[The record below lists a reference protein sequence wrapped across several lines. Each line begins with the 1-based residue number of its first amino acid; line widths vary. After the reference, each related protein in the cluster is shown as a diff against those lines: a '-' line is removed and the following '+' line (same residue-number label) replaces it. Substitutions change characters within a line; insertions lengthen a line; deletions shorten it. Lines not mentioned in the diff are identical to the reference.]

1 MGPMR
6 TTTHTVA
13 CALAAS
19 LAFALAPGASLNTQ
33 VPKLRG
39 ETLDDQKIVLPDA
52 AAGRILFLALGF
64 SKKAGNAT
72 GPWRD
77 HFAADFGADPHAA
90 FYVAAMLESA
100 PSLFRGMIRSAM
112 RGGTAQPMRSHVLTC
127 TTDNAVWKK
136 YVDLTDDS
144 LPVVLLTAGNG
155 RLLWTW
161 TGAFDPVHYQ
171 SLKTAAAT
179 ALR

>member
-6 TTTHTVA
+6 TTTRTVA
-13 CALAAS
+13 CALAVS
-19 LAFALAPGASLNTQ
+19 LTLALAPGASLDTQ

-39 ETLDDQKIVLPDA
+39 DTLDDHKIVLPDA
-52 AAGRILFLALGF
+52 AAGRVLFLALGF
-64 SKKAGNAT
+64 SKKAGSAT

-100 PSLFRGMIRSAM
+100 PSLFRGMIRGGM
-112 RGGTAQPMRSHVLTC
+112 RGGTPQAMRSHVLIC
-127 TTDNAVWKK
+127 TTDNAVWKT
-136 YVDLTDDS
+136 YVDLKDDS
-144 LPVVLLTAGNG
+144 LPVVLLIDGNG

-161 TGAFDPVHYQ
+161 AGAFDPAHYQ
-171 SLKTAAAT
+171 SLRTAATT